1 VLATDT
7 TQGIETRLRSARR
20 MEFGAALGAAYL
32 AGGLTTAAVV
42 VSYELT
48 PLPVALDLARAG
60 VVLLLAL
67 AVIAGLIRRAV
78 VVTLRGQRELH
89 RDLEVLAE
97 LVSSNSGGMDPAT
110 ISALRRVDARIRR

>member
-1 VLATDT
+1 LATDT

-110 ISALRRVDARIRR
+110 ISALRRVDSKIRR